1 MTRNPTFLLLWGLAI
16 SALGLWHIVTWV
28 QNSDVDK
35 GVYKLAVGIFC
46 LLVGLLVIAFNNI
59 SRGNGK
65 ED

>member
-1 MTRNPTFLLLWGLAI
+1 MFRGSMGLMLWGLAI
-16 SALGLWHIVTWV
+16 SVLGLWHIVTWV

-46 LLVGLLVIAFNNI
+46 LLVGLLVIVFNNI